1 LRKVRVP
8 VIGSVGASER
18 RALRDAFR
26 DRDREKATAVAMG
39 LFGIEA
45 LPPLSPSGRGVP
57 EQPMAVARETG
68 RGRSGS
74 GRGPSRVKQVG
85 GEAGP
90 AEGRRA

>member
-1 LRKVRVP
+1 VP

-45 LPPLSPSGRGVP
+45 LPP
-57 EQPMAVARETG
+57 VAI
-68 RGRSGS
+68 
-74 GRGPSRVKQVG
+74 GPRC
-85 GEAGP
+85 A
-90 AEGRRA
+90 